1 MLFYRLLN
9 NELWKLVT
17 LVSIHATDRPC
28 LLMAFNIILNTS
40 LAQYS
45 ESVMAEIDIE
55 DGMIRRL
62 ENNVAIEMVLT

>member
-1 MLFYRLLN
+1 
-9 NELWKLVT
+9 
-17 LVSIHATDRPC
+17 
-28 LLMAFNIILNTS
+28 MAFNIILNTS

-62 ENNVAIEMVLT
+62 ENNVAIEMVLTWSLENCYTNSKILLDAIIDKIQMRWRAI